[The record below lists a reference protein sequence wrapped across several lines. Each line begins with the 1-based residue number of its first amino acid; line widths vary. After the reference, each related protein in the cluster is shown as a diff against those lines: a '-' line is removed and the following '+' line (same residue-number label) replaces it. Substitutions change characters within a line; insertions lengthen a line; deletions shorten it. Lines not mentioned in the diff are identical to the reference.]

1 MIEMLDKNEILRLII
16 NAKETTYLTHN
27 FHPFP
32 GKFIPQIPN
41 FFISKF
47 SEKGH
52 YVLDPFCGCGTTLV
66 EAKLL
71 GRNAIG
77 VDIHPLGVF
86 ISKVKTTKI
95 PEDELNGTLKILRIV
110 ERRVNEFVRKI
121 QGNITLLE
129 FTDKP
134 NKYMVEDFSY
144 TLPNFP
150 NKDHWF
156 KRHVLHELS
165 IIKTSITHADI
176 SQKLKDLLLL
186 AFSCIIVPVS
196 NQDSET
202 RYAAINKNISPG
214 QPYLYFKE
222 KILDMVARIKAFNE
236 LASDSE
242 VKVYHADARKIDF
255 IEENSVDL
263 IITSPP
269 YPNTYDYYLYHK
281 LRMFWLGLDWEKAKL
296 NEIGSR
302 LRHSSQ
308 RENIDAYIKDMT
320 TCFSHF
326 ARILKPD
333 GPFVIVVGDSIIR
346 KELLKGDIIIKEIA
360 ERTGFKVVS
369 KVSYS
374 LNYASKSFNP
384 AFRSKIKQEH
394 VILLKNKK

>member
-1 MIEMLDKNEILRLII
+1 MIEILDKREILSFIM
-16 NAKETTYLTHN
+16 NAKDTTYLTHN

-41 FFISKF
+41 FFMSKF
-47 SEKGH
+47 SEKGQ

-77 VDIHPLGVF
+77 VDIHPLGVL

-95 PEDELNGTLKILRIV
+95 PEDELNETLKILRII
-110 ERRVNEFVRKI
+110 ERRVNEFVRKM
-121 QGNITLLE
+121 QGNKTLLD

-134 NKYMVEDFSY
+134 NITEDLSF

-150 NKDHWF
+150 NRDHWF
-156 KRHVLHELS
+156 QQHVLHELS
-165 IIKTSITHADI
+165 IIKSSITQADV

-202 RYAAINKNISPG
+202 RYAAINKNISLG
-214 QPYLYFKE
+214 QSYLYFKE
-222 KILDMVARIKAFNE
+222 KVWDMAARIKAFNE
-236 LASDSE
+236 LASNSE
-242 VKVYHADARKIDF
+242 VKVYNADARKIDF

-263 IITSPP
+263 IVTSPP

-281 LRMFWLGLDWEKAKL
+281 LRMFWLGLDYEKAKL

-302 LRHSSQ
+302 LRHSSR
-308 RENIDAYIKDMT
+308 RENIDTYIRDMT

-333 GPFVIVVGDSIIR
+333 RPFVIVVGDSIIR
-346 KELLKGDIIIKEIA
+346 KELLKGDIIIKEVA
-360 ERTGFKVVS
+360 ERTSFEIVS

-384 AFRSKIKQEH
+384 AFRSKVKHEH
-394 VILLKNKK
+394 IILLKNKK

>member
-16 NAKETTYLTHN
+16 NAKDTTYLTHN

-47 SEKGH
+47 SEKGQ

-95 PEDELNGTLKILRIV
+95 PEDELNETLKILRII

-121 QGNITLLE
+121 QGNITLLD

-150 NKDHWF
+150 NRDHWF
-156 KRHVLHELS
+156 QQDVLHELS
-165 IIKTSITHADI
+165 IIKTSITQADI

-222 KILDMVARIKAFNE
+222 KVLDMVARIKAFNE

-308 RENIDAYIKDMT
+308 RENIDTYIKDMT

-333 GPFVIVVGDSIIR
+333 RPFVIVVGDSIIR

-384 AFRSKIKQEH
+384 AFRSKVKQEH
-394 VILLKNKK
+394 IILLKNKK

>member
-1 MIEMLDKNEILRLII
+1 MLDKNKILSLII
-16 NAKETTYLTHN
+16 NAKDTTYLTHN

-32 GKFIPQIPN
+32 GKFIPQIPR

-47 SEKGH
+47 SEKGQ

-95 PEDELNGTLKILRIV
+95 PEDELNETLKILRII

-121 QGNITLLE
+121 QGNITLLD

-134 NKYMVEDFSY
+134 NEYMVEDFSY

-150 NKDHWF
+150 NRDHWF
-156 KRHVLHELS
+156 QQHVLHELS
-165 IIKTSITHADI
+165 IIKTSITQASI
-176 SQKLKDLLLL
+176 SQKLKELLML
-186 AFSCIIVPVS
+186 AFSCIIVHVS
-196 NQDSET
+196 NQESET
-202 RYAAINKNISPG
+202 RYAAINKNISSG

-222 KILDMVARIKAFNE
+222 KILDMVNK

-242 VKVYHADARKIDF
+242 VEVYHADARKINF

-308 RENIDAYIKDMT
+308 RENIDTYIKDMT

-333 GPFVIVVGDSIIR
+333 RPFVIVVGDSIIR

-369 KVSYS
+369 RVSYS

-384 AFRSKIKQEH
+384 AFRSKVKQEH
-394 VILLKNKK
+394 IILLKNKK

>member
-1 MIEMLDKNEILRLII
+1 MLDKNEILRLII
-16 NAKETTYLTHN
+16 NAKDTTYLTHN

-47 SEKGH
+47 SEKGQ

-95 PEDELNGTLKILRIV
+95 PESELNETQKILGII

-121 QGNITLLE
+121 QGNKILLD
-129 FTDKP
+129 FTYKGNIID
-134 NKYMVEDFSY
+134 DFSY

-150 NKDHWF
+150 NRDHWF
-156 KRHVLHELS
+156 QQHVLHELS
-165 IIKTSITHADI
+165 IIKTSIINANI

-196 NQDSET
+196 NQESET
-202 RYAAINKNISPG
+202 RYAAINKNIFPG
-214 QPYLYFKE
+214 QPYSYFKE
-222 KILDMVARIKAFNE
+222 KVSDMVDRIKAFNK
-236 LASDSE
+236 LASDAE
-242 VKVYHADARKIDF
+242 VKVYNADTRKIDF

-302 LRHSSQ
+302 LRYSSQ
-308 RENIDAYIKDMT
+308 RENIDTYIKDMT
-320 TCFSHF
+320 ICFSHF

-333 GPFVIVVGDSIIR
+333 KSFVIVVGDSIIR

-360 ERTGFKVVS
+360 EKTGFKIIS

-374 LNYASKSFNP
+374 LNYVSKSFNP
-384 AFRSKIKQEH
+384 AFRSKAKQEH
-394 VILLKNKK
+394 IILLENKK

>member
-1 MIEMLDKNEILRLII
+1 MIEMLDKNEILKFII
-16 NAKETTYLTHN
+16 NAKDTSYLTHN

-32 GKFIPQIPN
+32 GKFVPQIPN
-41 FFISKF
+41 FFIGKF
-47 SEKGH
+47 SEKGQ

-71 GRNAIG
+71 SRNAIG

-95 PEDELNGTLKILRIV
+95 PEDELNETSRILKIIEVRI
-110 ERRVNEFVRKI
+110 NEFVKKI
-121 QGNITLLE
+121 QGITTLFD

-134 NKYMVEDFSY
+134 NKYVVEDFSY
-144 TLPNFP
+144 TLPSFP
-150 NKDHWF
+150 NRDHWF
-156 KRHVLHELS
+156 QKHVLHELS
-165 IIKTSITHADI
+165 IIKTSITQANI

-186 AFSCIIVPVS
+186 AFSYIIVPVS

-202 RYAAINKNISPG
+202 RYAAINKNIPPG
-214 QPYLYFKE
+214 KPYLYFKE
-222 KILDMVARIKAFNE
+222 KVLDMVDRIKAFNK
-236 LASDSE
+236 LASNSE

-263 IITSPP
+263 IVTSPP

-308 RENIDAYIKDMT
+308 RENIDTYIKDMT
-320 TCFSHF
+320 NCFSHF
-326 ARILKPD
+326 TRVLKPNRYL
-333 GPFVIVVGDSIIR
+333 VIVVGDSIIR

-360 ERTGFKVVS
+360 EKTGFKIVS

-384 AFRSKIKQEH
+384 AFRSKVKQEH
-394 VILLKNKK
+394 IILLKNEK

>member
-1 MIEMLDKNEILRLII
+1 MLDKNEILSLII
-16 NAKETTYLTHN
+16 NAKDTTYLTHN

-32 GKFIPQIPN
+32 GKFIPQIPH

-47 SEKGH
+47 TEKGQ

-66 EAKLL
+66 ETKIL

-86 ISKVKTTKI
+86 ISRVKTTKI
-95 PEDELNGTLKILRIV
+95 PEDELNETKKILRII

-121 QGNITLLE
+121 QGNATLLG

-134 NKYMVEDFSY
+134 DMTDDFSY

-150 NKDHWF
+150 NRDHWF
-156 KRHVLHELS
+156 QQHVLHELS
-165 IIKTSITHADI
+165 IIKTSIAQANI

-214 QPYLYFKE
+214 QSYLYFKE
-222 KILDMVARIKAFNE
+222 KVIDMIARIKAFNE

-242 VKVYHADARKIDF
+242 VRVHHADARKIDF

-263 IITSPP
+263 IVTSPP

-308 RENIDAYIKDMT
+308 RENIDTYIKDMT

-333 GPFVIVVGDSIIR
+333 RPFVIVVGDSIIR
-346 KELLKGDIIIKEIA
+346 RELLKGDIIIREIA
-360 ERTGFKVVS
+360 EKTGFKMVDR
-369 KVSYS
+369 VSYS

-384 AFRSKIKQEH
+384 AFRSKVKQEH
-394 VILLKNKK
+394 IILLKNKK

>member
-1 MIEMLDKNEILRLII
+1 MLDKNEILSLII
-16 NAKETTYLTHN
+16 NAKDTTYLTHN

-32 GKFIPQIPN
+32 GKFIPQIPH
-41 FFISKF
+41 FFISRF
-47 SEKGH
+47 TEEGQ

-66 EAKLL
+66 EAKIL

-86 ISKVKTTKI
+86 ISRVKTTKI
-95 PEDELNGTLKILRIV
+95 PEDELNETQKILKII

-121 QGNITLLE
+121 QGNVTLLD
-129 FTDKP
+129 FTDQP
-134 NKYMVEDFSY
+134 DMTDGFSY

-150 NKDHWF
+150 NRDHWF
-156 KRHVLHELS
+156 QQHVLHELS
-165 IIKTSITHADI
+165 IIKASIVQANI
-176 SQKLKDLLLL
+176 SQKLRDLLLL

-214 QPYLYFKE
+214 QSYLYFKE
-222 KILDMVARIKAFNE
+222 KVLDIIARIKAFNE

-242 VKVYHADARKIDF
+242 VRVHHADARKIDF

-263 IITSPP
+263 IVTSPP

-308 RENIDAYIKDMT
+308 RENIDTYIKDMT

-333 GPFVIVVGDSIIR
+333 RPFVIVVGDSIIR

-384 AFRSKIKQEH
+384 AFRSKVKQEH
-394 VILLKNKK
+394 IILLKNKK